1 MIFGSLPFT
10 EFKMAHFLMLLAE
23 SNFMSQSKSDFREMP
38 HYPFLATVGNN
49 PIFVL
54 FSYQMYSFRG

>member
-1 MIFGSLPFT
+1 MTFGSLPFT

-38 HYPFLATVGNN
+38 HYPFLARVGNN
-49 PIFVL
+49 PMFIL
-54 FSYQMYSFRG
+54 FSY